1 MTDKGNEL
9 MQIGSRLSVCRQN
22 KNMTQEELAYRLGI
36 TSQALSKWERGISF
50 PDIAMLADISRLLEV
65 STDYLLGLGAR
76 EEKADEQKAMQLEI
90 GNNLRSC
97 MEAIELIFGAKLVSL
112 FMDNKFTPKILEI
125 RRKLSY
131 DGILM
136 PIVRLRDNTTLQ
148 EQEFMIVAYHNVLYS
163 EILENV
169 DEGTLD
175 YMLQKLEEVVREKY
189 YEILSPDI
197 VKNLVD
203 NLKTEYPAL
212 IEGVVPERIPYS
224 LLTEVMKKILR
235 RGDGACFLPKTIEIM
250 DCALYYEQGLSVEE
264 LTEKV
269 AHEIEREDNFWLLTH
284 KSDNSFIHIN

>member
-1 MTDKGNEL
+1 MADKGNEL

-50 PDIAMLADISRLLEV
+50 PDISMLADISRLLEV

-76 EEKADEQKAMQLEI
+76 EEKGDDQKAMQLEI

-97 MEAIELIFGAKLVSL
+97 MEATELIFGAKLVSL

-125 RRKLSY
+125 RRRLSY
-131 DGILM
+131 NGILM

-163 EILENV
+163 ETLENV

-235 RGDGACFLPKTIEIM
+235 RGDGACFLPKIIEIM